1 MAKNLLSVRGAK
13 RKPRVT
19 RSEAYLINKK
29 YLGEEPELKGEVTN
43 SQYASALNWYNYMC
57 DTGEARQYIND
68 YLKVK
73 NRLSE
78 MKTLKRVPD
87 SRINQTA
94 AWSARLMTRGVT
106 VVDHDMLPFFND
118 RMKDML
124 SYASHEVPKDEE
136 VTKVS
141 IQDRVR
147 EKAHDIIG
155 DIEEMLDTTEY
166 GTKGE
171 FNLYEYLKANQVPA
185 MYMQRI
191 IIRFSPW
198 LAELIEAYEG
208 KDDQLKEAY
217 GYMKKAQLKDRIL
230 FFSRLIEDA
239 EKYGNVAKKTRAPR
253 KPRAVSKEKILK
265 NLKFQKEDSTFKIAS
280 INPEKILGAQEL
292 WTFNTK
298 YKVLTVF
305 RALDRGGLQVK
316 RTMITGYDEKTSMSR
331 GCGRQAEK
339 VVYNILQGGKITLR
353 KQMDELKTQKP
364 LQDRI
369 NENTILLK
377 VVS

>member
-1 MAKNLLSVRGAK
+1 MLFR
-13 RKPRVT
+13 
-19 RSEAYLINKK
+19 
-29 YLGEEPELKGEVTN
+29 
-43 SQYASALNWYNYMC
+43 
-57 DTGEARQYIND
+57 
-68 YLKVK
+68 
-73 NRLSE
+73 
-78 MKTLKRVPD
+78 
-87 SRINQTA
+87 
-94 AWSARLMTRGVT
+94 SARLMTRGVT

-217 GYMKKAQLKDRIL
+217 GYMKKPQLKERIM
-230 FFSRLIEDA
+230 FFNRLIEDA

-265 NLKFQKEDSTFKIAS
+265 NLKFQKEDSTYKIAS

-316 RTMITGYDEKTSMSR
+316 RTTITGYDEKTSMSR

-339 VVYNILQGGKITLR
+339 VVYNILQGGKITVR